1 MPKIMGLPAINRRSW
16 LYAAAITV
24 FGAGALF
31 NPKRV
36 FAEAQVSQSPIL
48 SAAALSALLIRD
60 RALLAEFAN
69 DPVRF
74 MHSRFGLTPANSA
87 FLAHFAPQDL
97 DSARQAAQLAL
108 GANRALVFQPANSW
122 LDATRRIAVAAP
134 TAGRLPPATAPQD
147 VSGAQL
153 REPVTV
159 FYPAS
164 ICAQANQDAE
174 MAAQL
179 TADLQAAGVSM
190 SADDL
195 RNLAASIAAG
205 GAAAVAVAQTI
216 AAAIA
221 RGASVGA
228 AVEQTSQGSN
238 SSLDVINLL
247 KLKLRL
253 SRKIR

>member
-1 MPKIMGLPAINRRSW
+1 
-16 LYAAAITV
+16 
-24 FGAGALF
+24 
-31 NPKRV
+31 
-36 FAEAQVSQSPIL
+36 
-48 SAAALSALLIRD
+48 
-60 RALLAEFAN
+60 
-69 DPVRF
+69 
-74 MHSRFGLTPANSA
+74 
-87 FLAHFAPQDL
+87 
-97 DSARQAAQLAL
+97 
-108 GANRALVFQPANSW
+108 
-122 LDATRRIAVAAP
+122 
-134 TAGRLPPATAPQD
+134 
-147 VSGAQL
+147 
-153 REPVTV
+153 
-159 FYPAS
+159 
-164 ICAQANQDAE
+164 

>member
-122 LDATRRIAVAAP
+122 LDATPSHSGGRTHRRQAPPCYCSPGCFGRAA
-134 TAGRLPPATAPQD
+134 
-147 VSGAQL
+147 SGASDRLLPGEHL
-153 REPVTV
+153 RPGESGTRRW
-159 FYPAS
+159 
-164 ICAQANQDAE
+164 Q
-174 MAAQL
+174 
-179 TADLQAAGVSM
+179 
-190 SADDL
+190 
-195 RNLAASIAAG
+195 RN
-205 GAAAVAVAQTI
+205 
-216 AAAIA
+216 
-221 RGASVGA
+221 
-228 AVEQTSQGSN
+228 
-238 SSLDVINLL
+238 
-247 KLKLRL
+247 
-253 SRKIR
+253 